1 MWGAMVEPVYLF
13 DLVERQRSYL
23 TARQALVA
31 QNVANANNAGYRA
44 VDLAPFSKVLD
55 ESALQLTETNG
66 QHIQTAAFDPRAASA
81 QERTAWETTASGN
94 SVSLE
99 QEMIK
104 AGEIRGAFSID
115 TSILKAFHGMW
126 MATLKG

>member
-1 MWGAMVEPVYLF
+1 MVEPVYLF
-13 DLVERQRSYL
+13 DLVDRQRAYL

-31 QNVANANNAGYRA
+31 QNIANANTPGYRA
-44 VDLAPFSKVLD
+44 VDLAPFSKALD
-55 ESALQLTETNG
+55 QSAMQLAETNSLHL
-66 QHIQTAAFDPRAASA
+66 QNAAFDPRSGDP
-81 QERTAWETTASGN
+81 QERTAWETTVSGN

-104 AGEIRGAFSID
+104 GGEIRGAFSVD
-115 TSILKAFHGMW
+115 TAILKAFHGMW

>member
-1 MWGAMVEPVYLF
+1 MVEPVYLF
-13 DLVERQRSYL
+13 DLVERQRGYL

-31 QNVANANNAGYRA
+31 QNVANANSPGYHA
-44 VDLAPFSKVLD
+44 VDLAPFTKVLD
-55 ESALQLTETNG
+55 QSGLQMSETNALHV
-66 QHIQTAAFDPRAASA
+66 QNAAFDPQTASTK
-81 QERTAWETTASGN
+81 ERTDWETTVSGN

>member
-1 MWGAMVEPVYLF
+1 MVEPVYLF

-23 TARQALVA
+23 TARQAVVA
-31 QNVANANNAGYRA
+31 QNVANANSPGYRA
-44 VDLAPFSKVLD
+44 VDLAPFTEVL
-55 ESALQLTETNG
+55 EQRGLQMTETNNLHV
-66 QHIQTAAFDPRAASA
+66 QSAAFDPRAASPK
-81 QERTAWETTASGN
+81 ERTAWETTVSGN

-99 QEMIK
+99 QEMMK

-115 TSILKAFHGMW
+115 TSIMKAFHGMW